1 MYTVLKSTLLSE
13 SDSLFEELLAN
24 DDTPRDS
31 QNRLFIDRDGLL
43 FRFVLDYL
51 RNKSEF
57 VVPDRA
63 DEKIRLKNEAN
74 FFKLKN
80 LSKLLESTSLSLGI
94 DNYGSNNNKR
104 LFGCIVVGY
113 RGTFLNGRDG
123 LSDIKFRKISRILIC
138 GRVNLCREVFGE
150 TLNESRDPDH
160 SSGDR
165 YTARYFLKHTFLEQA
180 FDTLIEADFE
190 LKAAAGTSALSLIDP
205 KDAKCSQDAEE
216 NRWLHYNEFVF
227 VRHK

>member
-1 MYTVLKSTLLSE
+1 MSELIEVNVGGTVYTVLKSTLLSE

-113 RGTFLNGRDG
+113 RGTFLNGNFN
-123 LSDIKFRKISRILIC
+123 I
-138 GRVNLCREVFGE
+138 
-150 TLNESRDPDH
+150 
-160 SSGDR
+160 
-165 YTARYFLKHTFLEQA
+165 
-180 FDTLIEADFE
+180 
-190 LKAAAGTSALSLIDP
+190 
-205 KDAKCSQDAEE
+205 
-216 NRWLHYNEFVF
+216 WLF
-227 VRHK
+227 